1 MIYLDNGVSVFSGR
15 EYRCDPKRCVR
26 DCVNLVSHG
35 HFDHVPSSLSHAI
48 ICSDI
53 TAAIVQSRT
62 GVHVE
67 RASCDDVRLL
77 DSGHVPG
84 STMFLIAGDKKILYT
99 GDLCTRKK
107 YCSSGA
113 QPVDAGVLIIESTFG
128 KERYV
133 FPPHNET
140 IKAMRDWVDDNTTC
154 GQHSVIYAYTFGKA
168 QEVIAALSGRD
179 VYTNGPVLK
188 VNEVLRRYGHKL
200 EAKMLQ
206 ERMTGD
212 PVAIVAPAGG
222 KSDPL
227 VKRYLAEGAKTAMV
241 SGWAIDAGHGRYMHV
256 DAAFPL
262 SDHADYEELLAF
274 TKAVSPEIVYTIHGF
289 AKELAR
295 DITARLGI
303 DAVPLKK
310 GHLTLSNFQ

>member
-48 ICSDI
+48 VCSDI
-53 TAAIVQSRT
+53 TAAIVQNRT
-62 GVHVE
+62 GLPVKRALCDGVE
-67 RASCDDVRLL
+67 LL

-107 YCSSGA
+107 YCSPGA
-113 QPVDAGVLIIESTFG
+113 QPVDASVLIIESTFG

-133 FPPHNET
+133 FPPTEET
-140 IKAMRDWVDDNTTC
+140 IKAMRDWVDDNATC
-154 GQHSVIYAYTFGKA
+154 DRHSVIYAYTFGKA
-168 QEVIAALSGRD
+168 QEVISALSGRD
-179 VYTNGPVLK
+179 VYTSSPVLK
-188 VNEVLRRYGHKL
+188 VNEVLWQYGHRL
-200 EAKMLQ
+200 EAKKLP
-206 ERMTGD
+206 EKTTGD
-212 PVAIVAPAGG
+212 PIAIVASASG

-227 VKRYLAEGAKTAMV
+227 VKKYISQGAKTAMV
-241 SGWAIDAGHGRYMHV
+241 SGWAIDAKHGRYMHV
-256 DAAFPL
+256 DTAFPL
-262 SDHADYEELLAF
+262 SDHADYDELLAF
-274 TKAVSPEIVYTIHGF
+274 TKAVNPEIVYTIHGF

-295 DITARLGI
+295 DITAKLGI
-303 DAVPLKK
+303 DAIPLRK